1 LKKQRGREGKE
12 VGNNPMEQSLFDDL
26 AEKNRS
32 VSIPREAEEKDLEKD
47 DVYEE
52 LVELVGEEAAKRI
65 VDYYSGTNVYYP
77 KRISLRLKHRQ
88 IRNEFKNGA
97 GYRELSSKYGYGERY
112 IRIII
117 HGKERDK

>member
-12 VGNNPMEQSLFDDL
+12 VGNNPMEQSLFDDV
-26 AEKNRS
+26 AEKTKS
-32 VSIPREAEEKDLEKD
+32 VTNPKKLEEKELEKE

-52 LVELVGEEAAKRI
+52 LEELVGAEVAKRI

-88 IRNEFKNGA
+88 IRNEFNNGA
-97 GYRELSSKYGYGERY
+97 SYRELAVRYGYSEQYVRE
-112 IRIII
+112 IT
-117 HGKERDK
+117 KERDK